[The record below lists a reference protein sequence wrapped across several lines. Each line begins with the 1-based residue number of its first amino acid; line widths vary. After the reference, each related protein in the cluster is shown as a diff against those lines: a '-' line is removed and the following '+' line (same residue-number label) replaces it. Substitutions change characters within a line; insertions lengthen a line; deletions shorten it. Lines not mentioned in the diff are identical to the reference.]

1 MAQAAA
7 YVLKELQKGD
17 SNEKKLPYGG
27 IIEAWD
33 DADEKERNGNG
44 NTRRSSTPPP
54 PPLQSQILM
63 HAIPDRLQRPN
74 LSSVARHGFT
84 IEVGPVPQG
93 VLRHDAV
100 QHTLAALYHVLDF
113 IEHYNNNHSNNDR

>member
-1 MAQAAA
+1 MKRSCRTGASSRHGMMRTKKNATATRV
-7 YVLKELQKGD
+7 VLRL
-17 SNEKKLPYGG
+17 
-27 IIEAWD
+27 
-33 DADEKERNGNG
+33 
-44 NTRRSSTPPP
+44 PPP

-113 IEHYNNNHSNNDR
+113 IEHYNNNHNSR